1 MAESSGP
8 HRIDVFVRFGEL
20 DPYSHVNHTV
30 YLEYFEHGRVA
41 ALGEIGQSLG
51 ELAAR
56 DVTVVVAQLST
67 RFLAPAHLGER
78 LTVETALGE
87 IGRATTTWL
96 QKIRRGETVLVT
108 QVTRVGCASREGRPC
123 RHPPD
128 LVEALSRFV
137 VPSDWLGRDAP
148 RW

>member
-30 YLEYFEHGRVA
+30 YLEYLEHGRVA
-41 ALGEIGQSLG
+41 ALGQIGQSLD

-56 DVTVVVAQLST
+56 DVTVVVSQLST

-96 QKIRRGETVLVT
+96 QRIRRDDTVLVT
-108 QVTRVGCASREGRPC
+108 QVTRVGCATREGRPR
-123 RHPPD
+123 RHPPE
-128 LVEALSRFV
+128 LVDALAQFV
-137 VPSDWLGRDAP
+137 VAPDWLGGDAP